1 MKQTLTFLQK
11 FYLQFTGV
19 FAFFGIVLLGGCW
32 LTRTQEYSN
41 LFYVYLGMYS
51 FFFVVFPMVIA
62 LSMRYYLEL
71 CISFGATR
79 KSIFACLQLLT
90 HALFLTFLLL
100 SIGLELACNALLPA
114 DKISQMISLLAP
126 STLLLSCLVSLLLLQ
141 GGVCMGRI
149 KMSKLGGVIMGVA
162 FGLMGAFF
170 GAGAAMSAEIYIPVL
185 DAASPWYWGLC
196 GAMLLGTVGLFT
208 LSRRMYRVAVVTV

>member
-19 FAFFGIVLLGGCW
+19 FAFFGVVVLGGCW
-32 LTRTQEYSN
+32 LTRTQESSN

-51 FFFVVFPMVIA
+51 FFFVVFPMVVA
-62 LSMRYYLEL
+62 MSMRYYLEL

-79 KSIFACLQLLT
+79 KAIFACLQLLT
-90 HALFLTFLLL
+90 HALFVVFLLL
-100 SIGLELACNALLPA
+100 SLGLELASGALLPA
-114 DKISQMISLLAP
+114 DKLLQMTSLLDP
-126 STLLLSCLVSLLLLQ
+126 STLLLSCLFSLLLLH

-149 KMSKLGGVIMGVA
+149 KMNKLGGVIMGVA

-170 GAGAAMSAEIYIPVL
+170 GAGAAMSAEIYLPIL
-185 DAASPWYWGLC
+185 DAATPWYWGLC
-196 GAMLLGTVGLFT
+196 GAMLLGIVGLFT
-208 LSRRMYRVAVVTV
+208 LSHRMYRVAVVTV

>member
-1 MKQTLTFLQK
+1 MKQTLIFLQK

-19 FAFFGIVLLGGCW
+19 FAFFGVVLLGGCW
-32 LTRTQEYSN
+32 LTRAQENSN
-41 LFYVYLGMYS
+41 LFYVYLGMYG

-62 LSMRYYLEL
+62 MSMRYYLEL
-71 CISFGATR
+71 CISFGAIR
-79 KSIFACLQLLT
+79 KDVFAVLQLLT

-114 DKISQMISLLAP
+114 DKIAQMFSLLTP
-126 STLLLSCLVSLLLLQ
+126 SVLLHACLFGLLLLQ

-149 KMSKLGGVIMGVA
+149 KMSKLHGVAMGVC

-170 GAGAAMSAEIYIPVL
+170 GAGSAMSRDIYLPIL
-185 DAASPWYWGLC
+185 DAVTPWYWVLC
-196 GAMLLGTVGLFT
+196 GAMLLGIVGLFA
-208 LSRRMYRVAVVTV
+208 LARRMYRVAVVTV